1 MKIYIYKLN
10 ELDRI
15 MEYFY
20 DPPTEMNLHNL
31 YQDNLN
37 KNYEIVDRI
46 EDCDLAF
53 IPIDFTKLF
62 FGHVKENKWTEL
74 YTILLEK
81 STPTMPTPPCQPPTL
96 GVDHKENYIKFFWEN
111 YVKQHLRLDSKKPH
125 FLLYSYVL
133 FEISFDPIP
142 EEIFIL
148 SYENQVSIHKTVQT
162 LRLGTKNRIIPI
174 PYILNSNPAY
184 SLTKIDNFVD
194 CVKEHEVSFIG
205 NFKDKNRPL
214 LTKFRRFV
222 KYFDDRIYKS
232 DTTKIQETIQKSKY
246 NLVLRGDTPT
256 RMSFYQCFA
265 YGTIPIVFESE
276 MKIYNQLSTFEYTIS
291 ESCLVI
297 PDKYD
302 MEDRDYYEIVE
313 QILNE
318 ELSDN
323 QNYLNRVKN
332 HRKIFENFNYFSQEC
347 LPVKNSLEKILS
359 LS

>member
-1 MKIYIYKLN
+1 MKIYIYKLE
-10 ELDRI
+10 ELDGI

-20 DPPTEMNLHNL
+20 DPPTEMNLHSLYHYNL
-31 YQDNLN
+31 T

-46 EDCDLAF
+46 GDCDLAF

-62 FGHVKENKWTEL
+62 FGHVKENKWIEL

-81 STPTMPTPPCQPPTL
+81 STPVLPTPTGQPPTL
-96 GVDHKENYIKFFWEN
+96 GVDHKENHMKFFWEN
-111 YVKQHLRLDSKKPH
+111 YVKQHLKLESKKPH

-142 EEIFIL
+142 KEIFIL
-148 SYENQVSIHKTVQT
+148 SYENQVSIQNTIQT
-162 LRLGTKNRIIPI
+162 LRLGTQSRVIPI
-174 PYILNSNPAY
+174 PYILNSNPSY
-184 SLTKIDNFVD
+184 SLSKIDGFYD
-194 CVKEHEVSFIG
+194 CKKEYEVSFIG

-214 LTKFRRFV
+214 LTKFRKFV
-222 KYFDDRIYKS
+222 KYFGNKIHSS

-276 MKIYNQLSTFEYTIS
+276 MKIYNQLSTSEFTIDD
-291 ESCLVI
+291 SCLVI
-297 PDKYD
+297 PDKNN
-302 MEDRDYYEIVE
+302 MGDREYYEVVD
-313 QILNE
+313 QILTE

-323 QNYLNRVKN
+323 QNYLNRVQN
-332 HRKIFENFNYFSQEC
+332 HRKIFDNFNYFSQEC
-347 LPVKNSLEKILS
+347 LPIKNSLEKVLGLS
-359 LS
+359 